1 MSEIKLKI
9 TGMTCEHC
17 VRAVTKALKSVPG
30 VTDAEVTLQPG
41 SAVVQGE
48 VAPADLI
55 SAVTG
60 EGYAAEVLS

>member
-17 VRAVTKALKSVPG
+17 VRAVTKALKDVPG

-41 SAVVQGE
+41 AAVVHGE
-48 VAPADLI
+48 MDPADLI
-55 SAVTG
+55 SAVTS
-60 EGYAAEVLS
+60 EGYTAQVQS